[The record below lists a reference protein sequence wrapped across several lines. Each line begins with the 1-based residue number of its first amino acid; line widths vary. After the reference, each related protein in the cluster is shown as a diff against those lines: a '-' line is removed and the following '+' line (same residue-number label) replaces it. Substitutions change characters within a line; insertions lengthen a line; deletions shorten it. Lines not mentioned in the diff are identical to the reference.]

1 MRELQSLV
9 NGVGLGALYALVGLA
24 AAFVL
29 RVTKIMNF
37 AVGGIVVL
45 AGLFAASSSGLP
57 PALRLILLL
66 LVGAP
71 AGVLVHLVSTRWLE
85 GRSQRPQEHDLGG
98 VLVTVAL
105 ATALQGLGY
114 LLFGSDLRYAT
125 SVVPAATLSLGGGI
139 TVTTGTILLVA
150 AVALGGVA
158 SWFVLERSGLGRALR
173 AVSDDATTAR
183 LSGVR
188 VATMAYLAYALL
200 GVLCFFVGDVAAEV
214 VGVTP
219 DNVFHIIV
227 GALFGLVI
235 GGGDRIVGPIVGGLI
250 VGLTESVVNARGG
263 QFTATVAQLGLVLVI
278 LLVAPRGLFPD
289 RTSRAVG

>member
-1 MRELQSLV
+1 MRELQSLF
-9 NGVGLGALYALVGLA
+9 NGIGLGALYALVGLA

-45 AGLFAASSSGLP
+45 AGLTAASLAGVPPLP
-57 PALRLILLL
+57 RLVLL
-66 LVGAP
+66 LVAGAP
-71 AGVLVHLVSTRWLE
+71 VGALVHLVSTRWLA
-85 GRSQRPQEHDLGG
+85 SRPGHGQEHDLGG

-114 LLFGSDLRYAT
+114 LLFGSDLRFAT
-125 SVVPAATLSLGGGI
+125 PVVPARTLALGGGI
-139 TVTTGTILLVA
+139 TVTTGTLLLVA
-150 AVALGGVA
+150 AVVLGGLG
-158 SWFVLERSGLGRALR
+158 SWVVLERSRLGRALR
-173 AVSDDATTAR
+173 AVSDDPVTAR

-188 VATMAYLAYALL
+188 VPTMAFLAYALL
-200 GVLCFFVGDVAAEV
+200 GVLCFFVGDISAEV

-235 GGGDRIVGPIVGGLI
+235 GGGERIAGPIVGGLVI
-250 VGLTESVVNARGG
+250 GIAEAVVNARGG
-263 QFTATVAQLGLVLVI
+263 QFTATVVQLGLVLVI
-278 LLVAPRGLFPD
+278 LLVKPRGLFPD
-289 RTSRAVG
+289 RTSRVVG

>member
-9 NGVGLGALYALVGLA
+9 NGIGLGALYALVGLA

-37 AVGGIVVL
+37 AVGGIVVV
-45 AGLFAASSSGLP
+45 AGLLAASVTDLP
-57 PALRLILLL
+57 AGLRLLLLL

-71 AGVLVHLVSTRWLE
+71 AGVAAHLVSTRWLA
-85 GRSQRPQEHDLGG
+85 GRPRSAQEHDLGG

-125 SVVPAATLSLGGGI
+125 PVVPAHTFGLGGGV
-139 TVTTGTILLVA
+139 TVTTGTLVLVA
-150 AVALGGVA
+150 AVALGAFA
-158 SWFVLERSGLGRALR
+158 SWIVLERSGLGRALR
-173 AVSDDATTAR
+173 AVSDDVVTAR

-188 VATMAYLAYALL
+188 VSTIAHLAYGLL
-200 GVLCFFVGDVAAEV
+200 GVLCFFVGDVSAQV

-235 GGGDRIVGPIVGGLI
+235 GGGDRIIGPIVGGLV
-250 VGLTESVVNARGG
+250 VGVTEAMVNARGG
-263 QFTATVAQLGLVLVI
+263 QFVANLVQLGLVLVI

>member
-1 MRELQSLV
+1 MRELQSLI
-9 NGVGLGALYALVGLA
+9 NGIGLGALYALVGLA

-45 AGLFAASSSGLP
+45 AGLAAASFSGVP
-57 PALRLILLL
+57 PVLRLVLL
-66 LVGAP
+66 LVVGAP
-71 AGVLVHLVSTRWLE
+71 VGVIVHLVSTRWLA
-85 GRSQRPQEHDLGG
+85 GRQSQSQEHDLGG

-114 LLFGSDLRYAT
+114 LLFGSDLRFAKP
-125 SVVPAATLSLGGGI
+125 VVSAHTFSLGGGI
-139 TVTTGTILLVA
+139 TITTGTLLLVG
-150 AVALGGVA
+150 AVVLGGAA
-158 SWFVLERSGLGRALR
+158 SWLVLERSSLGRALR
-173 AVSDDATTAR
+173 AVSDDAVTAR

-188 VATMAYLAYALL
+188 VSTMAFVAYALL
-200 GVLCFFVGDVAAEV
+200 GVLCFFVGDISAEV

-250 VGLTESVVNARGG
+250 IGIAEAVVNGRGG
-263 QFTATVAQLGLVLVI
+263 QFAATVVELGLVLVI

-289 RTSRAVG
+289 RTSRVVG

>member
-1 MRELQSLV
+1 LQSLV
-9 NGVGLGALYALVGLA
+9 NGIGLGALYALVGLS

-45 AGLFAASSSGLP
+45 AGLLAASSTFLP
-57 PALRLILLL
+57 APLRIVLLL
-66 LVGAP
+66 VVGAP
-71 AGVLVHLVSTRWLE
+71 AGVVAHMLSTRWLA
-85 GRSQRPQEHDLGG
+85 GRQHHGQEHDLGG

-125 SVVPAATLSLGGGI
+125 PVVPAQTFLLGGGI
-139 TVTTGTILLVA
+139 TVTTGTLVLVG
-150 AVALGGVA
+150 AVVIGAIA
-158 SWFVLERSGLGRALR
+158 SWAVLERSGLGRALR
-173 AVSDDATTAR
+173 AVSDDAVTAR

-188 VATMAYLAYALL
+188 VSTMAYVAYALL
-200 GVLCFFVGDVAAEV
+200 GVLCFFVGDVSAQV

-219 DNVFHIIV
+219 DNAFHIIV

-235 GGGDRIVGPIVGGLI
+235 GGGDRIVGPIIGGLI
-250 VGLTESVVNARGG
+250 IGVAESVVNARAG
-263 QFTATVAQLGLVLVI
+263 QFTANVVQLGLVLVI
-278 LLVAPRGLFPD
+278 LLMAPRGLFPD